1 MRIINAIEMRKMP
14 PGTVF
19 CDYKPDIMTSD
30 LMVIDNYKG
39 ITENAF
45 GATKVIPW
53 HAEVVDY
60 DWNSDEYDNHELFM
74 IFDNNDILQMIQT
87 LTQSL
92 NIDLKEDY

>member
-19 CDYKPDIMTSD
+19 CEYVPDIMTSE
-30 LMVIDNYKG
+30 LMVVDSYG
-39 ITENAF
+39 DYTEDAF

-53 HAEVVDY
+53 HTEVFDW
-60 DWNSDEYDNHELFM
+60 DWNSSEYNDNELFM
-74 IFDNNDILQMIQT
+74 VFDNNDILQMIQT
-87 LTQSL
+87 LTQGL

>member
-19 CDYKPDIMTSD
+19 CEYEPDVMKSE
-30 LMVIDNYKG
+30 LMVVDSYG
-39 ITENAF
+39 GFTEDAF
-45 GATKVIPW
+45 GATDVIPW
-53 HAEVVDY
+53 HTEVFDW
-60 DWNSDEYDNHELFM
+60 DWNSAEYNDNALFV

-87 LTQSL
+87 LTKSL